1 MNIIR
6 LAVKAVDWLYNKVLR
21 TKVQKYLEEDSN
33 GKTIKWTS
41 WQFRIC

>member
-33 GKTIKWTS
+33 GKNN
-41 WQFRIC
+41 QVDFLAV